1 MVPDDPLGR
10 SGPRL
15 EDFLRKDVFLRYLLF
30 HIVLY
35 LQMCFSSLCFSVG
48 GASERLKTT
57 LLSVYYP

>member
-15 EDFLRKDVFLRYLLF
+15 EDFLRKEVFLRYLLF

-35 LQMCFSSLCFSVG
+35 LHTCFSSLCFRV
-48 GASERLKTT
+48 SEVSEELKMA
-57 LLSVYYP
+57 L